1 MLFLLFIIY
10 CFLLIKKKKKKKKYV
25 DRMMVSV
32 CKCMVCL
39 VVEINL
45 FCFQG
50 KKEEREA
57 CKRCLAKFKKCTKKV
72 KILFFMLL
80 NMQADKQ

>member
-1 MLFLLFIIY
+1 MWASLNQIIINFANY
-10 CFLLIKKKKKKKKYV
+10 SSKRLQYV

-32 CKCMVCL
+32 CKYMACL

-57 CKRCLAKFKKCTKKV
+57 YK
-72 KILFFMLL
+72 
-80 NMQADKQ
+80 